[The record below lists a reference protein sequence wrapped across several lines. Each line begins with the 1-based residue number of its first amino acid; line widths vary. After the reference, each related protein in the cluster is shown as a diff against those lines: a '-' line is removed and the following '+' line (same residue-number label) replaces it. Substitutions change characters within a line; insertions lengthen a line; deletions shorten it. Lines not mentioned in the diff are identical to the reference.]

1 MFNRIP
7 AEGDVP
13 NLWDNMPDAPPQS
26 ELNPLTNPT
35 LERNLGRWAQ
45 VYFSNPPGKR
55 EQAVSALLEEIR
67 RETRGDSPAHGSR
80 SYFPDFQGVVCS
92 TCQHKNTLR
101 HTFCGQCGAALNP
114 PASDARKDKPF
125 ARIQVPVEASSK
137 AQYDSDVQWLRDKS
151 LSHMDAADGMVWRG
165 WKYLVGGAVL
175 ALIVFAYLQW
185 APRGDSRT
193 MSSGRGSLAIAPS
206 RTASSSTAKIAPRA
220 SVPQAP
226 VENSPATRRPSEAL
240 PPNTELSP
248 VPNVSEHR
256 VVENSAATRRPS
268 EAVPPNTELSRVPSN
283 SQHRA
288 KEDVNAVPAG
298 LQSAVRKSSLPV
310 AFPSQTGDGP
320 ENGIPDLQLAERYL
334 GGGMGVRDSSV
345 AAKLLWKAVR
355 KENTAAAVLLS
366 DLYMRGD
373 GVPKSCD
380 QARLLLVAAAK
391 RGATQAAQQ
400 LRSLELRGC
409 R

>member
-1 MFNRIP
+1 
-7 AEGDVP
+7 VP

-67 RETRGDSPAHGSR
+67 RETRGGSPVQRSR

-114 PASDARKDKPF
+114 PSDARKDKPF
-125 ARIQVPVEASSK
+125 ARIQVPVEASST
-137 AQYDSDVQWLRDKS
+137 AQYESDVQWLRDKS
-151 LSHMDAADGMVWRG
+151 LSHMDATHGMVWRG
-165 WKYLVGGAVL
+165 SKYLVGGAVL

-185 APRGDSRT
+185 APRGDSRAA
-193 MSSGRGSLAIAPS
+193 SSGPGSLATAPS
-206 RTASSSTAKIAPRA
+206 RTASSGTAKIASRA
-220 SVPQAP
+220 SVPEAS
-226 VENSPATRRPSEAL
+226 VENSL
-240 PPNTELSP
+240 
-248 VPNVSEHR
+248 
-256 VVENSAATRRPS
+256 ATRRPS
-268 EAVPPNTELSRVPSN
+268 EAVPPNTALSEVPNVSKPRAVENSLATRRPSEAAPPNTELSKVPSN

-288 KEDVNAVPAG
+288 TADANAVPTG
-298 LQSAVRKSSLPV
+298 LQSAVRKSSLPA
-310 AFPSQTGDGP
+310 AFPSQTGDGV
-320 ENGIPDLQLAERYL
+320 ESGTPDLQLAERYL

-373 GVPKSCD
+373 GVPRSCD

-391 RGATQAAQQ
+391 RGASQAAQQ